1 MVIDAHYHPAFFS
14 EVCPSETVAD
24 KRRQSMAYYKTPI
37 QPIVR
42 VMEKLNSSGVDKCF
56 LLPHDY
62 STITGDR
69 ITNEEMQKLVAQGEG
84 RFYGFASV
92 DPHQQNHIKEVEI
105 AYKDLGC
112 VGLKLHPS
120 RQKFYP
126 MDEEL
131 FPLYELCIKFNKPI
145 IFHAGFTWQ
154 PDAPAKYSHPMN
166 FEELAIIYPTLR
178 FCLAHMGF
186 PWVKETAMLL
196 NKYPNIYSDTAI
208 LYFDSAR
215 EFYEQVFT
223 KEMSTGWLDRSIR
236 HQVMFGSNTPRW
248 EQMRMLTA
256 LKNLGLRDETF
267 ELITHRNALE
277 FIGEEE
283 ANWLS

>member
-1 MVIDAHYHPAFFS
+1 MGS
-14 EVCPSETVAD
+14 
-24 KRRQSMAYYKTPI
+24 
-37 QPIVR
+37 
-42 VMEKLNSSGVDKCF
+42 
-56 LLPHDY
+56 
-62 STITGDR
+62 
-69 ITNEEMQKLVAQGEG
+69 G

-92 DPHQQNHIKEVEI
+92 DPHSKDPDKQVET
-105 AYKDLGC
+105 AFRDLGLC
-112 VGLKLHPS
+112 GLKLHPS

-126 MDEEL
+126 LDDLMD
-131 FPLYELCIKFNKPI
+131 PIYEVCMKYNKPI
-145 IFHAGFTWQ
+145 MFHAGFTWQ

-166 FEELAIIYPTLR
+166 FEELAMERPSLR

-196 NKYPNIYSDTAI
+196 NKYPNVYADTA
-208 LYFDSAR
+208 LLFFDSAR
-215 EFYEQVFT
+215 EFYEHVFT
-223 KEMSTGWLDRSIR
+223 KELGIGWLDRSIR

-256 LKNLGLRDETF
+256 LGNLSLREETLD
-267 ELITHRNALE
+267 LITHKNALE